1 MYPKKYFKECQLK
14 ITKDL
19 KIAIE
24 NDTKIENIDYMLPP
38 IFSQLV
44 IWEKEDILENKQIIY
59 ETLDNIGTK
68 WMMNLICLK
77 DGKSYLLAKDIEVKN
92 NIEKLFNKKFENE
105 ILELDNVWLRKEIM
119 KLGLE
124 MNNI

>member
-44 IWEKEDILENKQIIY
+44 IWEKEDILENKRS
-59 ETLDNIGTK
+59 EEHT
-68 WMMNLICLK
+68 
-77 DGKSYLLAKDIEVKN
+77 S
-92 NIEKLFNKKFENE
+92 
-105 ILELDNVWLRKEIM
+105 ELQSHPVYDTIAYSGFGW
-119 KLGLE
+119 
-124 MNNI
+124 